1 MRMARF
7 RCERGHS
14 QPVVKPVAR
23 LHDLNSVEALDALY
37 RASEDPWSTRSNP
50 EKRVRYEE
58 IDRFLP
64 AGPFGRALE
73 IACGEGDF
81 SVRLSRVAHEVV
93 AMDISEVVVGRAQ
106 SRYPNALFFQGDVRS
121 LPSERLRDFDLI
133 VWLDA
138 MYWLS
143 REESVVVFNR
153 IADAGRGRPLALLLS
168 ARTIPRFRADL
179 SFWDHH
185 DFETPR
191 QFLEHVRQ
199 AFPSALGVPV
209 QLHLNLAP
217 AERFSWA
224 QHVVRLGLKVLNR
237 LGGYRPALRLVQRAS
252 TVPFLAP
259 FVHPFIVHM
268 AAVVNPGHWPYP
280 KSVEDVTDRFLNRPL
295 ADRMVRWLMPMA
307 ITPNQLTAVSCV
319 LGLFAAAALSFGSWP
334 ALVLGALLLQF
345 SIVVDCADGQLARA
359 KGLTSQWGEVFDHTS
374 DDLTFLLVSFALGLT
389 VWRSDLGT
397 IGKLLLVTSSFGAAL
412 LLTASQY
419 FYNEE
424 YRTVA
429 ARGAGGGVREDR
441 ERVLMACQR
450 QGRDWRGCLGLGLLR
465 YYAFRLGLMHRGL
478 TWLNPWRA
486 RLLELPPVDTSGRR
500 IYWERQAF
508 PLWLWRLAGMSSVA
522 LLLVFACLVRMPLG
536 FAGLLAVAGVPSFV
550 WVLWL
555 QRRAD
560 RLTFRAW
567 ME

>member
-1 MRMARF
+1 MN
-7 RCERGHS
+7 
-14 QPVVKPVAR
+14 R
-23 LHDLNSVEALDALY
+23 LHDLNNPVALNALY

-64 AGPFGRALE
+64 AGPFARALE

-81 SVRLSRVAHEVV
+81 SARLLRVAREVV
-93 AMDISEVVVGRAQ
+93 AMDISQVVVGRAQ
-106 SRYPNALFFQGDVRS
+106 SRYPKVRFFQGDVRS

-143 REESVVVFNR
+143 REESIVVLNR
-153 IADAGRGRPLALLLS
+153 IAEAGRGRPLALLLS
-168 ARTIPRFRADL
+168 ARTIPPFRADL
-179 SFWDHH
+179 SFWDLH
-185 DFETPR
+185 DFETPG

-199 AFPSALGVPV
+199 AFPAALGVPV
-209 QLHLNLAP
+209 QLHFDLALP
-217 AERFSWA
+217 EGLSWS
-224 QHVVRLGLKVLNR
+224 QHVVRFGLRVLNR
-237 LGGYRPALRLVQRAS
+237 LGGYRSALRLVQRAS

-259 FVHPFIVHM
+259 FVRPFIVHM
-268 AAVVNPGHWPYP
+268 ATVLSPGHWPYP

-295 ADRMVRWLMPMA
+295 AGRMVRLLMPTA
-307 ITPNQLTAVSCV
+307 VTPNQLTAVSGV
-319 LGLFAAAALSFGSWP
+319 LGLSAAAALSFGSWT
-334 ALVLGALLLQF
+334 AFVLGALLLQL

-359 KGLTSQWGEVFDHTS
+359 KGLTSPWGEVFDHTS
-374 DDLTFLLVSFALGLT
+374 DDLTFLLVSFALGVT
-389 VWRSDLGT
+389 VWGSDFGT
-397 IGKLLLVTSSFGAAL
+397 TGKLLLVTSSFGAAL

-441 ERVLMACQR
+441 ELVLTTCRA
-450 QGRDWRGCLGLGLLR
+450 QGRDWRGRLGRGLLR

-486 RLLELPPVDTSGRR
+486 RLLRLRPVDTSGRR
-500 IYWERQAF
+500 AYWELQAF

-522 LLLVFACLVRMPLG
+522 LLLVFACLVRMPLE
-536 FAGLLAVAGVPSFV
+536 FAVLLAVAGLPYFV

-560 RLTFRAW
+560 RLTFRTW
-567 ME
+567 TE

>member
-1 MRMARF
+1 MARL
-7 RCERGHS
+7 C
-14 QPVVKPVAR
+14 
-23 LHDLNSVEALDALY
+23 DLNNREALDTLY
-37 RASEDPWSTRSNP
+37 RTSEDPWATRSIR

-64 AGPFGRALE
+64 VGPFARALE

-81 SVRLSRVAHEVV
+81 SSRLMRVAREVA
-93 AMDISEVVVGRAQ
+93 AMDISQVVVERAQ
-106 SRYPNALFFQGDVRS
+106 SRYPKVRFFQGDVRA
-121 LPSERLRDFDLI
+121 LPTERLGDFDLI

-138 MYWLS
+138 LCWLS
-143 REESVVVFNR
+143 REESAMVLKR
-153 IADAGRGRPLALLLS
+153 IAESGRGRSLALLLS
-168 ARTIPRFRADL
+168 ARIIPRFRTDM
-179 SFWDHH
+179 SFWDQH
-185 DFETPR
+185 DFETSR
-191 QFLEHVRQ
+191 QFLEHVRE
-199 AFPSALGVPV
+199 AFPGARGVLV
-209 QLHLNLAP
+209 QLHLNLP
-217 AERFSWA
+217 LPERLTWP
-224 QHVVRLGLKVLNR
+224 QRGVRFGFKVLNR
-237 LGGYRPALRLVQRAS
+237 LGGYRLALRLAQRAG

-259 FVHPFIVHM
+259 LVDPFVMHV
-268 AAVVNPGHWPYP
+268 AAVVGPGELPYP

-295 ADRMVRWLMPMA
+295 AGRIVRWLMPTA
-307 ITPNQLTAVSCV
+307 VTPNQVTAVSGI
-319 LGLFAAAALSFGSWP
+319 LGLAAAATLSLGNWP
-334 ALVLGALLLQF
+334 ALILGVLLLQL

-389 VWRSDLGT
+389 VWRSDLGSLL
-397 IGKLLLVTSSFGAAL
+397 KLFLVTSSFAAAL

-429 ARGAGGGVREDR
+429 GRGAGGGVRDDR
-441 ERVLMACQR
+441 ERVLAACQA
-450 QGRDWRGCLGLGLLR
+450 QGWGWRGRLGRVLLR
-465 YYAFRLGLMHRGL
+465 YYAFRLGLMHRVL

-486 RLLELPPVDTSGRR
+486 RLLELRPVETGGRR
-500 IYWERQAF
+500 THWELQAF

-522 LLLVFACLVRMPLG
+522 LLLVVACLLGMPLS
-536 FAGLLAVAGVPSFV
+536 FAWLLAVAGGPYFV

-567 ME
+567 TE

>member
-1 MRMARF
+1 MN
-7 RCERGHS
+7 
-14 QPVVKPVAR
+14 KPSR
-23 LHDLNSVEALDALY
+23 PLSELSSPEALDTLY
-37 RASEDPWSTRSNP
+37 CTSEDPWATRSLP

-58 IDRFLP
+58 LDRFLP
-64 AGPFGRALE
+64 AGPFARALE

-81 SVRLSRVAHEVV
+81 AARLMRVAGEVW
-93 AMDISEVVVGRAQ
+93 AMDISQVVVERAQ
-106 SRYPNALFFQGDVRS
+106 SRYPKIRFFQGDVRV
-121 LPSERLRDFDLI
+121 LPVERLRDFDLI

-143 REESVVVFNR
+143 REESAIVLKQ
-153 IADAGRGRPLALLLS
+153 IAESGRGRSLALS
-168 ARTIPRFRADL
+168 FSVRIIPRFRTDM

-191 QFLEHVRQ
+191 QFLEHVRE
-199 AFPSALGVPV
+199 AFPRARGVPV
-209 QLHLNLAP
+209 QLHLNLP
-217 AERFSWA
+217 SPERLTWA
-224 QHVVRLGLKVLNR
+224 QQGVRFGFRVLNR
-237 LGGYRPALRLVQRAS
+237 LRGYRLALRLAQRAN

-259 FVHPFIVHM
+259 LVDPFVVHMLAVVHP
-268 AAVVNPGHWPYP
+268 AASPYP

-295 ADRMVRWLMPMA
+295 AGRIVRWLMPTA
-307 ITPNQLTAVSCV
+307 VTPNQLTAISCF
-319 LGLFAAAALSFGSWP
+319 LGLSAAAALSLGSWP
-334 ALVLGALLLQF
+334 ALALGALLLQL

-389 VWRSDLGT
+389 VWRSDLGS
-397 IGKLLLVTSSFGAAL
+397 IGKFLLVTGSFGAAL

-429 ARGAGGGVREDR
+429 ARGAGGGVRDDR
-441 ERVLMACQR
+441 ERVLAICQA
-450 QGRDWRGCLGLGLLR
+450 QGRGWRGRLGCGLLR
-465 YYAFRLGLMHRGL
+465 YYAFRLGLMHGGL
-478 TWLNPWRA
+478 TRLNPWRA
-486 RLLELPPVDTSGRR
+486 RLLELRPVDTSGRR
-500 IYWERQAF
+500 TYWELQAF

-522 LLLVFACLVRMPLG
+522 LLLVIACLVATPLG
-536 FAGLLAVAGVPSFV
+536 FAWLLALAGVPYFV

-560 RLTFRAW
+560 RLTWRAW
-567 ME
+567 TK